1 MLDKQ
6 LDLHTHLSKVC
17 IYAVPARHTLMR
29 QLFRQQ
35 ARESVGGDAAEFVAA
50 GRTRSAGPQR
60 GCGGTGG
67 GGGSVSAQFNEG
79 KIPFTFAAK

>member
-1 MLDKQ
+1 M
-6 LDLHTHLSKVC
+6 DLHTHLSKVC

-60 GCGGTGG
+60 GAAAAR